1 MAQLTWDPAVDAEA
15 VLADYYQRAFGPA
28 AAPAREYFEALEQAR
43 MAFIAEN
50 GEAGVFAFPQLYT
63 DKLLGDSQAR
73 LDRAAAAVPT
83 DSIQAKRV
91 AFVQAGLT
99 YTRLT
104 VENIGLMDRYWKE
117 KDDAIAA
124 KVKANWETIEKLVA
138 DHPFSINW
146 GPVRPITPRMADL
159 HPDHPNPKAKKR
171 PPKDLDL
178 N

>member
-1 MAQLTWDPAVDAEA
+1 
-15 VLADYYQRAFGPA
+15 VLADYYQRAFGSA
-28 AAPAREYFEALEQAR
+28 AVPVREYYEALEQAR
-43 MAFIAEN
+43 MAFIAKN

-63 DKLLGDSQAR
+63 DDLLRNSQAR
-73 LDRAAAAVPT
+73 LDRAAAAVPA

-104 VENIGLMDRYWKE
+104 VEDIGLMDHYWNQ
-117 KDDAIAA
+117 KDDTIAA

-146 GPVRPITPRMADL
+146 GPVRPSTPRMAGL
-159 HPDHPNPKAKKR
+159 HPDYPNPKAKKKQ
-171 PPKDLDL
+171 PNDLDL